1 MRSCVASATRLLGW
15 LILPMVFPSGGRAAP
30 SLYAYP
36 APYVLADG
44 SSLSSIVTVAPEMAT
59 TLMPR
64 IQKLEGVVLLV
75 SWSDLCPTAQTCNF
89 SLIDETLMYWGQRG
103 KKVVLGLSMMGPEIK
118 SLSGG
123 YAHFVNETPAW
134 VLDEVQTYT
143 AQLAPFGWLPNLP
156 VGADGVAYVPTQVPV
171 YSDPQFI
178 AYVASIVQQLG
189 RRYTGNTVLSRVRIS
204 LGKLG
209 EDNVIPRKGNGL
221 PALQTVP
228 GYSLSGYLAYC
239 EQLTSIYENAFP
251 DTQLEIDIGV
261 LADSYAVVATPDEK
275 VAIDSYFRSLALNHV
290 FMAFNGLG
298 APADAAAPSLAAL
311 AKMEIMGGQVGLEE
325 IASVTN
331 PLMQDMA
338 VVGQTL
344 AEVQPA
350 RLVLFGVDVGGLEYS
365 LQPGSPAETLT
376 SLQWMASQ
384 GMSVGQAAAFDIA
397 ILNAAGITVAQ

>member
-1 MRSCVASATRLLGW
+1 MRPYLAGATMLLGW
-15 LILPMVFPSGGRAAP
+15 LLLSIAFPSEGRTAP

-44 SSLSSIVTVAPEMAT
+44 SYLSSIVTVAPEMAT

-64 IQKLEGVVLLV
+64 IQDLEGIVLLV
-75 SWSDLCPTAQTCNF
+75 SWSSLCPTAQTCDF
-89 SLIDETLMYWGQRG
+89 SLIDETLAYWGQRG
-103 KKVVLGLSMMGPEIK
+103 KKVILGLSTMGPAIK

-123 YAHFVNETPAW
+123 AHFVNETPAW
-134 VLDEVQTYT
+134 VLSGVQTYT
-143 AQLAPFGWLPNLP
+143 AQLTPLGWLPNLP
-156 VGADGVAYVPTQVPV
+156 VGENGIPYVPTQVPV
-171 YSDPQFI
+171 YNDPRFI
-178 AYVASIVQQLG
+178 AYVADVVQQLG
-189 RRYTGNTVLSRVRIS
+189 RRYAGNPILSYVRIS

-209 EDNVIPRKGNGL
+209 EDNVIPPEGNGL
-221 PALQTVP
+221 VAIQAVP

-239 EQLTSIYENAFP
+239 EQLTQIYENAFP

-261 LADSYAVVATPDEK
+261 LADSYAVIATPDEK
-275 VAIDSYFRSLALNHV
+275 VAIDSYFQSLALNHV

-298 APADAAAPSLAAL
+298 AAPAATAPSLAAL
-311 AKMEIMGGQVGLEE
+311 AKMRIMGEQVGLEE

-331 PLMQDMA
+331 PLMQNIS

-365 LQPGSPAETLT
+365 LKPVPTPKTVT

-384 GMSVGQAAAFDIA
+384 RMPVGQAAAFDIA
-397 ILNAAGITVAQ
+397 ILDAAGITVGQ